1 MLLALLVTCQH
12 PHFTLSHYQD
22 HKISFEIM
30 HVAILTFGLVV
41 LTLGTSGFLLPRIS
55 DEGSIEMISDGTS
68 DQASGLVRRKHLV
81 PGPGSPG
88 YGIGVSAGSVDPIP
102 PGSGGQRIQRI
113 TPINPVVPNPQPA
126 TLQPATP
133 PPETPPP
140 ETPPPET
147 PPPGT
152 PSPETPP
159 SVDPKTK
166 LSVDGIPIEPLIP
179 QPNRPAVDQIR
190 ELDCELWFYGGK
202 EFNAKPW
209 YCTTGSASYEGGN

>member
-1 MLLALLVTCQH
+1 MR
-12 PHFTLSHYQD
+12 
-22 HKISFEIM
+22 
-30 HVAILTFGLVV
+30 VAILTSGLIV
-41 LTLGTSGFLLPRIS
+41 LALGALGYPLPRIG
-55 DEGSIEMISDGTS
+55 DVGSVEMTS
-68 DQASGLVRRKHLV
+68 VATLDQVPELVRRKYLV
-81 PGPGSPG
+81 PPGPGSPG
-88 YGIGVSAGSVDPIP
+88 YGIGISAGSVDPIP
-102 PGSGGQRIQRI
+102 PGSGGPPIQRI

-126 TLQPATP
+126 TPPPATP

-147 PPPGT
+147 PPPET